1 MCIYRGKIL
10 SKDDAVTKK
19 IKNMDDVD
27 VLLKV
32 LKTSNE
38 GLYVINKSWVH
49 VAWNNVLINW
59 WYVSVSFTL
68 FLLQYLYYIIHASF
82 VLNKKLVSITLSG
95 LTCTKKR
102 LWNFTG
108 YG

>member
-10 SKDDAVTKK
+10 SNDDAVTKK

-38 GLYVINKSWVH
+38 GLYVKNH
-49 VAWNNVLINW
+49 E
-59 WYVSVSFTL
+59 YM
-68 FLLQYLYYIIHASF
+68 
-82 VLNKKLVSITLSG
+82 
-95 LTCTKKR
+95 
-102 LWNFTG
+102 
-108 YG
+108 